1 MMKISMRFWAVAL
14 VALVLM
20 TGLARVN
27 TVAAQ
32 DTPVSKPATEL
43 DPDILMKWMTLLY
56 DRVEA
61 EAVDAPAASRLY
73 GYAGVTAYQSVMPG
87 IPGAISMSG
96 QLTDLG
102 DMPQIEQDKEYDWI
116 STANG
121 ALSTVIA
128 GLFTSK
134 QADTQRAIANL
145 RSNEQK
151 SREGEISKD
160 IVKRSM
166 AYGDEVG
173 KTILDWISK
182 DHYSEIYDESYELPK
197 GDDSMWVL
205 TEGAKKAVE
214 PYWGQI
220 RPFALYS
227 ADACA
232 VKHNMPFS
240 TDKNSA
246 FYAQA
251 LEVKTTGDK
260 LTPEQKDI
268 ARFWIDTP
276 GQTGAPAGHW
286 VMIENQVIDR
296 VGLKLDRASMMYGLV
311 GVALGDAF
319 IGTWSLKYQINLVR
333 PVTYINKFID
343 PKWKPFLQTPGF
355 PEYPSGHSVASAAAA
370 EVLTGMF
377 GQVSFTDQ
385 SVRKHGMQPRSFTSF
400 EAAASEAAISRLYGG
415 IHYREAIENG
425 MRMGRCIGQNVLNY
439 VVLRSVPQGE

>member
-1 MMKISMRFWAVAL
+1 
-14 VALVLM
+14 
-20 TGLARVN
+20 
-27 TVAAQ
+27 
-32 DTPVSKPATEL
+32 
-43 DPDILMKWMTLLY
+43 
-56 DRVEA
+56 
-61 EAVDAPAASRLY
+61 
-73 GYAGVTAYQSVMPG
+73 
-87 IPGAISMSG
+87 
-96 QLTDLG
+96 
-102 DMPQIEQDKEYDWI
+102 
-116 STANG
+116 
-121 ALSTVIA
+121 
-128 GLFTSK
+128 
-134 QADTQRAIANL
+134 
-145 RSNEQK
+145 
-151 SREGEISKD
+151 
-160 IVKRSM
+160 
-166 AYGDEVG
+166 
-173 KTILDWISK
+173 
-182 DHYSEIYDESYELPK
+182 
-197 GDDSMWVL
+197 
-205 TEGAKKAVE
+205 
-214 PYWGQI
+214 
-220 RPFALYS
+220 LYS